1 MDYRR
6 VHSISGR
13 IRVHIKGKKRL
24 SIDEAE
30 YLEAK
35 LRGVSFIRSV
45 KIYERLADASVEY
58 DGDEEEVLRSLRET
72 DLSLSEKEKPL
83 TGRRSLNVKTGEK
96 LILHTIRHFTKRLFL
111 PYPARCL
118 FACLNS
124 GGYISKGIRTLVKSG
139 LKVEVLDAAAVS
151 VSLLRKDPATAAS
164 VMFLLKIGEILE
176 EWTHK
181 KSVYDLADAMDIR
194 VDTVK
199 VKSPSGEEKE
209 TDASLVKPGDRVLV
223 YMGTMIPFDGTVK
236 GGEAMVNQ
244 SGLTGESAPVRKTE
258 GDTVYAGT
266 VLEEGNLEIEVKETA
281 GNSRF
286 ESIVALIETGE
297 KMKSAAAGKAERIAD
312 RLVPYSFAG
321 VILTWLITRNVNK
334 ALSILMVDFSCAL
347 KLAMPVTVISAMRD
361 CLKRG
366 ISVKGGKFL
375 EAVAKADTIVF
386 DKTGTLTK
394 ATPEVVRVIPF
405 NGNNETEMLRTAAC
419 LEEHF
424 PHSVAN
430 AVVRKAEEQNLRH
443 REIHSDVRYIVA
455 HGIASE
461 INGKRAVIGSGHFI
475 FEDESCIVPENE
487 KEKFEAIP
495 PEYSHLYL
503 AIDGV
508 LSAVICISDPVKE
521 TAGETIRRLKGAG
534 FENVIM
540 MTGDSERTAHA
551 IATQTGIDEYY
562 AEVLPEEKSSLILKK
577 QKEGHTVVMVGDGV
591 NDSPALSAANA
602 GIAIAEGAHIA
613 AEVADITIHTDD
625 LLSLVLL
632 KKLAIEMDRR
642 VEKNYR
648 SIIGFN
654 SGLIILGLFGFA
666 KPSRLALLHNA
677 STLAIGLKSMTPL
690 ELK

>member
-443 REIHSDVRYIVA
+443 REMHSDVRYIVA

-551 IATQTGIDEYY
+551 IAAQTGINEYY